1 MNKELLNRFL
11 SSIILIPLVIF
22 LIMEGGIIFNIFIII
37 CFGLTLFEWR
47 NMSKKY
53 SHYIPGIFFLFF
65 SFISIYLLRNKF
77 NGEYL
82 YLFFILFICVATDI
96 GGFIIGKLIKGPKL
110 SKISPNKTYSGMLGS
125 FLFSIIFS
133 YFFFKI
139 STSRIFQKFHFRNIN
154 IYNYYFSN
162 KSIWRFSYFLF

>member
-37 CFGLTLFEWR
+37 CFGLTLFEWH

-162 KSIWRFSYFLF
+162 KSSW